1 MFLTIAFYHF
11 VNLENIVTIREHIN
25 KFCQDNQIK
34 GTILLATEGIN
45 GTISGKENNIQKFL
59 IFIKENEYFNKKFNK
74 LKHKESWATE
84 NPFYRM
90 KVRIKK
96 EIVTLGIRGINPS
109 KKVGKYVSPQ
119 DWNKLISDPETTV
132 IDTRNSYEVDIG
144 TFKNAINPRT
154 ETFREFPG
162 YINTHL
168 NPKKK

>member
-11 VNLENIVTIREHIN
+11 VNLENIESIREYIN
-25 KFCQDNQIK
+25 NFCQDNQIK

-45 GTISGKENNIQKFL
+45 GTISGKENNIQKFI
-59 IFIKENEYFNKKFNK
+59 IFIRENECFNNKFNA

-96 EIVTLGIRGINPS
+96 EIVALGIRGINPS
-109 KKVGKYVSPQ
+109 KIVGKYVSPQ
-119 DWNKLISDPETTV
+119 DWNKLISDPETTI
-132 IDTRNSYEVDIG
+132 IDTRNNYEVDIG
-144 TFKNAINPRT
+144 TFKNSINPRT
-154 ETFREFPG
+154 KTFRELPN
-162 YINTHL
+162 YIDTHL